1 MDDCSGFTKAHE
13 DVKNSNSNL
22 VIIDGFAM
30 FDTNG
35 IQQEFDTPKQIEATL
50 NYQYCETTWD
60 SDDFTKGVSQ
70 NATKT

>member
-50 NYQYCETTWD
+50 NY
-60 SDDFTKGVSQ
+60 
-70 NATKT
+70 